1 MKNKFILTILTFLLT
16 AQAGFCFPPA
26 VKDVAVKFSFAMA
39 GVVLSSLVIFL
50 GLTVYNKMRN
60 NKNVELSPEEE
71 VLRTPKTV
79 DEAIKFYIRKNRL
92 K

>member
-1 MKNKFILTILTFLLT
+1 MKNKFILTTLSFLLT
-16 AQAGFCFPPA
+16 AQAGFCFPPS
-26 VKDVAVKFSFAMA
+26 VKDVVIKFSYVMG
-39 GVVLSSLVIFL
+39 GVIVSSLVIFVC
-50 GLTVYNKMRN
+50 LTVYNKIRN
-60 NKNVELSPEEE
+60 TKNIELSPEEE